1 MNAYTQIP
9 TIKRFLNRTVRI
21 PQRQNGTKLSSG
33 AVVVINT
40 FKNKQVVEV
49 YHEPNSRFLSA
60 I

>member
-1 MNAYTQIP
+1 MNAHTQIP
-9 TIKRFLNRTVRI
+9 TIKRFLNRAVRI

-40 FKNKQVVEV
+40 FKNKQVIEV
-49 YHEPNSRFLSA
+49 YHEPESRFLSA

>member
-1 MNAYTQIP
+1 MNTHTQ
-9 TIKRFLNRTVRI
+9 TSTLKRFLNRKVRI

-33 AVVVINT
+33 AVVIIST
-40 FKNKQVVEV
+40 FKNKQVIEV